1 MRAVLFLVQPTWIE
15 MSMFDFFVAAVSSAP
30 LILLLLFWRVF
41 PRDCGVHP
49 IYRVDGIE
57 TTDERAEV

>member
-1 MRAVLFLVQPTWIE
+1 MRAVLFLVQPAWIE
-15 MSMFDFFVAAVSSAP
+15 MS
-30 LILLLLFWRVF
+30 ILLLLFWRVF